1 MHIITFLFFLST
13 CSIVDFLPVGF
24 SCIKGIEQKVLKER
38 ENFLS
43 YSRQE
48 LEQIYIKGATTSPLH
63 QTVFFPCKVKR
74 ERRGGEGGREGEKER
89 ERGYTS
95 HSNFTHSLT
104 LSGAKASIPKE
115 CQTGSNHYR
124 YQSSRHCT
132 R

>member
-1 MHIITFLFFLST
+1 MHIITFLSFFFST

-63 QTVFFPCKVKR
+63 QTVFFPCKVEREKR
-74 ERRGGEGGREGEKER
+74 KRGER
-89 ERGYTS
+89 ERERETTF
-95 HSNFTHSLT
+95 HIQTLLNSLT
-104 LSGAKASIPKE
+104 LPGAKASVPKE
-115 CQTGSNHYR
+115 CQTGPNHYW